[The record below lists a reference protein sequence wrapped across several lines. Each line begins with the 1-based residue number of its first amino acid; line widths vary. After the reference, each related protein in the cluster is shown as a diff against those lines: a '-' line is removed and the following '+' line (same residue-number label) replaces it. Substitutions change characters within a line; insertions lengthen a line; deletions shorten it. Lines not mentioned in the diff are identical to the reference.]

1 MCKRKCTN
9 VEVYFNRHQIFYVT
23 LAATRNESKLLKET
37 EVELQVRLKTLQN
50 DLADSRREKQF
61 LQTTIDRIQ
70 KEKQQLI
77 IDTTRKADK
86 STKVKGKICKCDIN
100 VISMC

>member
-1 MCKRKCTN
+1 MCVKEN
-9 VEVYFNRHQIFYVT
+9 ILMFELYFNRDKIFYVT
-23 LAATRNESKLLKET
+23 LAANRNESKILKET

-50 DLADSRREKQF
+50 DLVDSRREKQL

-77 IDTTRKADK
+77 IDATKRADK
-86 STKVKGKICKCDIN
+86 STKVKGKY
-100 VISMC
+100 V

>member
-1 MCKRKCTN
+1 M
-9 VEVYFNRHQIFYVT
+9 
-23 LAATRNESKLLKET
+23 
-37 EVELQVRLKTLQN
+37 QVRLKTLQN

-77 IDTTRKADK
+77 IDATRKADK
-86 STKVKGKICKCDIN
+86 STKVKGKTCKYDISF
-100 VISMC
+100 ISMW

>member
-1 MCKRKCTN
+1 M
-9 VEVYFNRHQIFYVT
+9 FYVI
-23 LAATRNESKLLKET
+23 LAATRNESKISKET

-61 LQTTIDRIQ
+61 LQTTIDRLQ

-77 IDTTRKADK
+77 IDATRKADK
-86 STKVKGKICKCDIN
+86 STKVKGKICKYDISF
-100 VISMC
+100 ISMW